1 MCNTIK
7 VNNTNVKTLSGLSP
21 YLLGFWALTIHPGA
35 FYMSLKCDCD
45 HPSMDMFL
53 LPSLKILLPVTS
65 IKETEDS
72 VQYELLTSH
81 EITKKIPKTHKSS
94 WVSEYYSG
102 IINTTEVTALF
113 LPYLIFL
120 RSLVCICRTRKTFH
134 IFLSNKWSTV
144 DVRENKCCQVYSTM
158 N

>member
-7 VNNTNVKTLSGLSP
+7 VNSTNVKTLSGLSP

-65 IKETEDS
+65 VKETEDS

-81 EITKKIPKTHKSS
+81 EITKKYRK
-94 WVSEYYSG
+94 
-102 IINTTEVTALF
+102 
-113 LPYLIFL
+113 LIKVPG
-120 RSLVCICRTRKTFH
+120 SL
-134 IFLSNKWSTV
+134 STILV
-144 DVRENKCCQVYSTM
+144 
-158 N
+158 

>member
-35 FYMSLKCDCD
+35 IYMSLKCDCD

-81 EITKKIPKTHKSS
+81 EITKKYRKLIKVPGSLSTTVLTVSDISS
-94 WVSEYYSG
+94 VLG
-102 IINTTEVTALF
+102 L
-113 LPYLIFL
+113 YL
-120 RSLVCICRTRKTFH
+120 
-134 IFLSNKWSTV
+134 
-144 DVRENKCCQVYSTM
+144 
-158 N
+158 

>member
-45 HPSMDMFL
+45 HPSMDMFFILTTSTNIKFL

-81 EITKKIPKTHKSS
+81 EITKKYRK
-94 WVSEYYSG
+94 
-102 IINTTEVTALF
+102 
-113 LPYLIFL
+113 LIKVPG
-120 RSLVCICRTRKTFH
+120 SL
-134 IFLSNKWSTV
+134 STILV
-144 DVRENKCCQVYSTM
+144 
-158 N
+158 